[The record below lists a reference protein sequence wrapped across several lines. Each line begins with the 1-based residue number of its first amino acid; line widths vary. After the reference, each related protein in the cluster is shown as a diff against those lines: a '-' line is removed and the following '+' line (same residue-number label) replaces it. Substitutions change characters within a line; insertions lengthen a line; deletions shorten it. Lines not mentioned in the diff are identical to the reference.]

1 MLAPSPVSP
10 SPQNDLVTVAHIAP
24 SPSVR
29 RIIASLLFGIVA
41 VGCRDDASA
50 AGAKPRDDTANAAV
64 VESAGDVVI
73 MPKGAYTVT
82 AVASPG
88 VVRGT
93 VALSGAVALQAPI
106 ATGADSALCGASVP
120 DESVQ
125 QQGSG
130 IGSVV
135 VWLDDIRA
143 GKAAAAER
151 RLELESNKCRLEPR
165 VQAAVVGSAVNV
177 IGHDVFRQHLRWM
190 SAGEK
195 EPRAVILLGRNEQV
209 IPTELPARTPGL
221 VVIRDMDHEWPRA
234 FLAVFAHPY
243 FAVTKPDGSFTIDGV
258 PPGAYTLRAWHERT
272 KVAEQKVTVTAGGT
286 ATANLTLQSR

>member
-1 MLAPSPVSP
+1 M
-10 SPQNDLVTVAHIAP
+10 TVAYIAP

-29 RIIASLLFGIVA
+29 RITASLLFGIVA

-50 AGAKPRDDTANAAV
+50 AGAKPRDDTASADHAV

-93 VALSGAVALQAPI
+93 VALSGTLALQAPI

-195 EPRAVILLGRNEQV
+195 APRAAILLGRNEQV

-221 VVIRDMDHEWPRA
+221 VVIRDVDHEWPRA
-234 FLAVFAHPY
+234 FLAVFDHPY

-258 PPGAYTLRAWHERT
+258 PPGSYTLRAWHERT
-272 KVAEQKVTVTAGGT
+272 KVAEQKVTVTAGGA
-286 ATANLTLQSR
+286 ATANLTLHSR